1 MKDMIKNKGLGY
13 WLCAGAAVA
22 ALVISI
28 VVFATYKS
36 ALPNQQ
42 SGVVAAVLLLA
53 GFAAQIVFTFVP
65 VRFAHIVPLALY
77 TASLGVIINLIA
89 PAIADQANGVHYQ
102 GGSFGMCMFYLI
114 AAFVVVGVCIA
125 SGFFAQTKN
134 DSEKI

>member
-77 TASLGVIINLIA
+77 TASLGAIINLIA

>member
-22 ALVISI
+22 ALVIAI
-28 VVFATYKS
+28 EVFATYKS

>member
-77 TASLGVIINLIA
+77 AASLGVIINLIA

>member
-42 SGVVAAVLLLA
+42 SGIVAAVLLLA

>member
-42 SGVVAAVLLLA
+42 SGVVAAVLLLV

>member
-1 MKDMIKNKGLGY
+1 MKDMIKNRGLGY